1 MLFPLILLAQDNK
14 ELERLLQLKE
24 LVSKEIILLQ
34 DSVKRIEAEIKSIE
48 YENALSLIS
57 DSAITTMSKGR
68 AIIRRTPSPM
78 EKPLVVLDK
87 PTKLILLDYSD
98 GYFGVLADSTY
109 GYISDMWIEQDERIK
124 KFLEAKKAETERL
137 SLIAEEKRRILAL
150 KEEEQKKIEYAR
162 LEQKYIKLYGR
173 ETWLKLRAGYY
184 WIGMDREMAM
194 ISLGYPDDINRT
206 VNSFG
211 VYEQWVYS
219 RKKLYLYFENGI
231 LNSYQD

>member
-24 LVSKEIILLQ
+24 LVSKEIIQLQ
-34 DSVKRIEAEIKSIE
+34 DSVKKIEAEIKSIE
-48 YENALSLIS
+48 YDNALRLIS

-68 AIIRRTPSPM
+68 AIIRRTPSPS

-87 PTKLILLDYSD
+87 PTKLILLDFVD
-98 GYFGVLADSTY
+98 GYFGVLADSIY

-124 KFLEAKKAETERL
+124 KFLEAKRLESEKLSQLAQERSKA
-137 SLIAEEKRRILAL
+137 IEEKEKQLL
-150 KEEEQKKIEYAR
+150 EE
-162 LEQKYIKLYGR
+162 KYIKQYGK
-173 ETWLKLRAGYY
+173 EVWQKLKWGHF
-184 WIGMDREMAM
+184 WIGMDREMAI

-206 VNSFG
+206 VGSWG
-211 VYEQWVYS
+211 VHEQWVYS
-219 RKKLYLYFENGI
+219 TRRKLYLYFENGV